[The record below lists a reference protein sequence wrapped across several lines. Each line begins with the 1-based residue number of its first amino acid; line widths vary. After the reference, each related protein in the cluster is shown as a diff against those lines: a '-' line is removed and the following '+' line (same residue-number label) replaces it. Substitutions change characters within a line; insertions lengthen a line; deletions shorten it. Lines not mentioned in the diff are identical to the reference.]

1 MTILSA
7 ALLLFLVIDPVGNI
21 PMFLTTLKKVDE
33 ARRRIVVIRELII
46 AFVVLVAF
54 LFLGQYLLQA
64 LHLSQTAL
72 TTAGGIILLIIA
84 IKMIFPA
91 RDKSLQEDVEGEP
104 FIVPLAIPYVAGP
117 SAMATALL
125 MMSREP
131 ERWLDWLF
139 AVLIA
144 WAASAL
150 IICFSSY
157 FAKFLGEKGLIAIE
171 RLMGMLL
178 ITVAVQML
186 LTGIA
191 EFVGKSL
198 EHFPK

>member
-7 ALLLFLVIDPVGNI
+7 ALLLFLVMDPLGNI
-21 PMFLTTLKKVDE
+21 PLFMTTLKKVE
-33 ARRRIVVIRELII
+33 PKRQRKVVIRELII
-46 AFVVLVAF
+46 ALIVLVGF

-72 TTAGGIILLIIA
+72 TTAGGIILMIIA

-91 RDKSLQEDVEGEP
+91 THAPLKEDVEGEP

-125 MMSREP
+125 MMSNEP
-131 ERWLDWLF
+131 ARWADWLV
-139 AVLIA
+139 AVFIA
-144 WAASAL
+144 WFVSAL
-150 IICFSSY
+150 IIYFSSY
-157 FAKFLGEKGLIAIE
+157 FVRFLGEKGLIAIE
-171 RLMGMLL
+171 RLMGMIL

-191 EFVGKSL
+191 EFVGKSVSVAN
-198 EHFPK
+198 